1 VPIGVD
7 VAGHQWKNLSITSAA
22 APEIGGLGMGMTH
35 DGPDVGWYVHLG
47 RLSAATDGA
56 LETARGL
63 RNKISEVQPHCLAAA
78 TAHEEMGLAAALT
91 KCHGRFAE
99 HFHGHADRIHR
110 IGGHLSENHTAYAT
124 AEQRAQAATSVPAAL
139 VNREL

>member
-1 VPIGVD
+1 MEKSLHHVRSGAGNRRIGD
-7 VAGHQWKNLSITSAA
+7 
-22 APEIGGLGMGMTH
+22 GMTH
-35 DGPDVGWYVHLG
+35 DESDVGWYVHLG

-63 RNKISEVQPHCLAAA
+63 RKKINDVRPQCLAAA
-78 TAHEEMGLAAALT
+78 TAHEEMEFAAALT

-99 HFHGHADRIHR
+99 HFHGHADRIDR
-110 IGGHLSENHTAYAT
+110 IGGNLSENHTTYAT

-139 VNREL
+139 LDRES